1 MKLEEAEE
9 ERFSR
14 FWGLAKKKKMK
25 LEEAEEERFSRFWG
39 LAKKKKG
46 FRILKKF

>member
-1 MKLEEAEE
+1 
-9 ERFSR
+9 
-14 FWGLAKKKKMK
+14 MK

-46 FRILKKF
+46 FRVLKKF